1 MSNRKRYTA
10 EEKIKILRELH
21 EGGKTISQVAE
32 EYGIH
37 PNCIF
42 KWRKQHLELGVQS
55 FQTKRKDITSKAKEQ
70 KIAALENKIKYKD
83 EVIAELAEELLA
95 LKKKNS
101 GLL

>member
-1 MSNRKRYTA
+1 VSKRKRYTA
-10 EEKIKILRELH
+10 EEKVKILREIQ
-21 EGGKTISQVAE
+21 EGGKSISQVAE

-42 KWRKQHLELGVQS
+42 NWRKQHLEMGVHG
-55 FQTKRKDITSKAKEQ
+55 FQTKRPDISNKAKDQ
-70 KIAALENKIKYKD
+70 KIAALENKLKHKD
-83 EVIAELAEELLA
+83 EVISELAEELLS